1 MDKSL
6 RRNLPLCL
14 CNRVCCGLE
23 SPEIP
28 ARLNAACADGLHD
41 DGAQVR
47 TARIHRK
54 VKDEYSKSLR
64 FELQEGLRNQAT
76 VPVSSVTEISSVTL
90 KILQQSMEIAAP
102 DGFS

>member
-14 CNRVCCGLE
+14 CKRRVWCGLE

-28 ARLNAACADGLHD
+28 ARLNALNAACADGLHD
-41 DGAQVR
+41 DGAQGG

-54 VKDEYSKSLR
+54 AKEEYSKSLG
-64 FELQEGLRNQAT
+64 FELQEGLRNQA
-76 VPVSSVTEISSVTL
+76 SDRNQLS
-90 KILQQSMEIAAP
+90 
-102 DGFS
+102 DGQNPSTIHGNSNT